1 MQAHFRQNVLQN
13 EFSPNRVGLQKGR
26 IHIGLDTFFLF
37 VNMHRDTK
45 GRKFRNYR
53 IKIMFQ
59 RKGWIDFKQR
69 KVKVFGI
76 SIQTMEN
83 AKCSTAIKRCLFEK
97 TRPLQTG
104 ERYFLHNLSQ
114 GIKYILLILGIIT
127 VYPFLYHNRASVFT
141 RISRLVRLG
150 AYFSQLLISATFN
163 FLKLSSS
170 IRISSTKNSFTCLV
184 LLKNSPCV
192 IMILSQI
199 AFSVE
204 AIMATCFS
212 FNVTCFIPNV

>member
-127 VYPFLYHNRASVFT
+127 VYPF
-141 RISRLVRLG
+141 
-150 AYFSQLLISATFN
+150 N

-184 LLKNSPCV
+184 LLKSSPCV

-199 AFSVE
+199 AFSGE

-212 FNVTCFIPNV
+212 FNVTCFIPNE

>member
-1 MQAHFRQNVLQN
+1 
-13 EFSPNRVGLQKGR
+13 EFAPNRVGVLIGS
-26 IHIGLDTFFLF
+26 IHIGLDTFLLF
-37 VNMHRDTK
+37 VNMHRDSK
-45 GRKFRNYR
+45 GRQFRHYR
-53 IKIMFQ
+53 TKIKFQ
-59 RKGWIDFKQR
+59 RKRSIDQQPR
-69 KVKVFGI
+69 QVQVCWS
-76 SIQTMEN
+76 SIRTHGN
-83 AKCSTAIKRCLFEK
+83 AKCRPAMTHCRHER
-97 TRPLQTG
+97 TRPLRAG
-104 ERYFLHNLSQ
+104 ERYFLHSRSQ

-150 AYFSQLLISATFN
+150 AYFSQLLISATFS

-199 AFSVE
+199 AFSGE

-212 FNVTCFIPNV
+212 FN